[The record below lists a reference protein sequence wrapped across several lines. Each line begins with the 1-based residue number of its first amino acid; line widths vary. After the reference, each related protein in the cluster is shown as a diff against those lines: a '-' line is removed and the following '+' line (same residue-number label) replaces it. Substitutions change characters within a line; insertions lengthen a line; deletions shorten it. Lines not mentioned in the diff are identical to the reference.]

1 MLWWMWIV
9 LWIALVAVSVIF
21 LVVVGFRVFR
31 RGMRTVGEFGEA
43 MDRLQVNPPP
53 AGTADDGAGATRSGA
68 PGIPVPAVFSA
79 PETVRAARDL
89 ARTRRIDD
97 RRARRV
103 AKRAER
109 EQPQLL
115 QDMPHL

>member
-9 LWIALVAVSVIF
+9 LWVALVAVSVIF

-31 RGMRTVGEFGEA
+31 RGMRTLGEFGEA
-43 MDRLQVNPPP
+43 MDRLQVNVPP
-53 AGTADDGAGATRSGA
+53 ADAADDRAGAAPSA
-68 PGIPVPAVFSA
+68 VPGIPVPAVFSA
-79 PETVRAARDL
+79 PDTVRAARAL

-103 AKRAER
+103 ATRAGR

>member
-9 LWIALVAVSVIF
+9 LWVALVAVSVIF

-31 RGMRTVGEFGEA
+31 RGVRTLGEFGEA
-43 MDRLQVNPPP
+43 MDRLAVNTPV
-53 AGTADDGAGATRSGA
+53 GDDGPAPSAGV
-68 PGIPVPAVFSA
+68 PGIPIPAVFSA
-79 PETVRAARDL
+79 PEDVRAAREA

-97 RRARRV
+97 RRSRRV
-103 AKRAER
+103 RKRAGR
-109 EQPQLL
+109 GQPQLL

>member
-9 LWIALVAVSVIF
+9 LWVALVAVSVIF

-31 RGMRTVGEFGEA
+31 RIVRTLREFGAA
-43 MDRLQVNPPP
+43 MDRLQMDGP
-53 AGTADDGAGATRSGA
+53 AADTADDDVDATRPGA

-103 AKRAER
+103 ARRAR
-109 EQPQLL
+109 RGQPQLL

>member
-9 LWIALVAVSVIF
+9 LWVALVAVSVIF

-31 RGMRTVGEFGEA
+31 RIMRTLREFGEA
-43 MDRLQVNPPP
+43 MDRLQVDAP
-53 AGTADDGAGATRSGA
+53 AADTADDGVGAARSGA

-89 ARTRRIDD
+89 ARTRRVDD
-97 RRARRV
+97 RRARRI
-103 AKRAER
+103 ARRAQR

>member
-9 LWIALVAVSVIF
+9 LWVALLAVSVIF
-21 LVVVGFRVFR
+21 LVVVGFGVFR

-43 MDRLQVNPPP
+43 MDRFEMNMPADDDARNRP
-53 AGTADDGAGATRSGA
+53 AGV

-79 PETVRAARDL
+79 PEEVRAARE
-89 ARTRRIDD
+89 AAKIRRLDD
-97 RRARRV
+97 RRSRRV
-103 AKRAER
+103 RKRDR
-109 EQPQLL
+109 SSQPQLL

>member
-9 LWIALVAVSVIF
+9 LWVALVAVSVIF

-31 RGMRTVGEFGEA
+31 RGMRTLGEFGEA
-43 MDRLQVNPPP
+43 MDRLQVNAPPG
-53 AGTADDGAGATRSGA
+53 GTAEDGVAAPRPGL

-79 PETVRAARDL
+79 PDTVRAARDL
-89 ARTRRIDD
+89 AKTRRVDD

-103 AKRAER
+103 ATRAAR

>member
-9 LWIALVAVSVIF
+9 LWVALVAVSVIF

-31 RGMRTVGEFGEA
+31 RGMRTFGEFGEA
-43 MDRLQVNPPP
+43 MDRLEVNVPS
-53 AGTADDGAGATRSGA
+53 GDGGAQPHTGV

-79 PETVRAARDL
+79 PEDVRAAREV
-89 ARTRRIDD
+89 ARTRRVDD
-97 RRARRV
+97 RRSRRV
-103 AKRAER
+103 VRRAER
-109 EQPQLL
+109 GQPQLL

>member
-9 LWIALVAVSVIF
+9 LWVALVAVSVIF

-31 RGMRTVGEFGEA
+31 RGMRTLGEFGEA
-43 MDRLQVNPPP
+43 MDRLQVDAPV
-53 AGTADDGAGATRSGA
+53 ADTVDDGAAAARSGA

-79 PETVRAARDL
+79 PATVRAARDL
-89 ARTRRIDD
+89 AKTRRIDD

>member
-9 LWIALVAVSVIF
+9 LWVALVAVSVIF

-31 RGMRTVGEFGEA
+31 RGMRTLGEFGAA
-43 MDRLQVNPPP
+43 MDRLQVDALP
-53 AGTADDGAGATRSGA
+53 ADTEDDVAGAVRSGT

-79 PETVRAARDL
+79 PDTVRAARDL

-103 AKRAER
+103 AKRDQR

>member
-9 LWIALVAVSVIF
+9 LWVALVAVSVIF

-31 RGMRTVGEFGEA
+31 RGVRTLGEFGEA
-43 MDRLQVNPPP
+43 MDRLAVNV
-53 AGTADDGAGATRSGA
+53 

-79 PETVRAARDL
+79 PEDVRAAREA

-97 RRARRV
+97 RRSRRIR
-103 AKRAER
+103 KRAGR
-109 EQPQLL
+109 GQPQLL